1 MEHVSCAALD
11 LTEVTALVEE
21 GGVLRV
27 GPGVQVGEPP
37 SVAAGDLPVVVV
49 KVIGDGDAVGQAVV
63 VEGIYL
69 ALEVALTWNERA
81 GDAVLVVDVGGT
93 SVSESDKVRIVSAGA
108 QLWIEIVDSFSGRVE
123 LVVVSDV
130 AEALRLDVVDVK
142 RRKLRR
148 EDVADLDSVEQSAEG
163 GCSNSLH
170 LLSYLNQH
178 NYKVKNIE
186 MIIMV
191 SFLHTRTLYRIR
203 ALRYI

>member
-1 MEHVSCAALD
+1 MEHVSWAALD

-81 GDAVLVVDVGGT
+81 GDAVLVVDVGVSQT
-93 SVSESDKVRIVSAGA
+93 SVSESDKVWIVSAGA

-142 RRKLRR
+142 RRNLRR

-178 NYKVKNIE
+178 NYKVKRFK
-186 MIIMV
+186 MIIFA
-191 SFLHTRTLYRIR
+191 SF
-203 ALRYI
+203 

>member
-1 MEHVSCAALD
+1 MEHVSWAALD

-81 GDAVLVVDVGGT
+81 GDAVLVVDVGVSQT
-93 SVSESDKVRIVSAGA
+93 SVSESDKVWIVSAGA

-142 RRKLRR
+142 RRNLRR

-178 NYKVKNIE
+178 NYKVKRFK
-186 MIIMV
+186 MII
-191 SFLHTRTLYRIR
+191 F
-203 ALRYI
+203 AGF